1 MESLDTAIRLM
12 IIGQIVLTSL
22 VLALRRQ
29 GMVTL
34 ALLLLQLGV
43 MSYLIKSSPF
53 LMAAVPFAQSPLMLL
68 SMASPYFVWFCAN
81 VLFEFDRPPKWVMIL
96 LPSTTF
102 LMCSLQIVIDSS
114 PLLLNSLSI
123 LASLTA
129 VVHAN
134 YSIMRGGVDDLCQY
148 RRLFR
153 VCFVGC
159 ISLVAT
165 FILVLELVY
174 LGQPEPAWLPV
185 TNASII
191 GIVCLLIHLPMM
203 ARPDD
208 LLPTNPEPPERR
220 RNELGAADQQTH
232 EALVRSM
239 ENRGYART
247 GLTISQLAE
256 ELQTPE
262 HQLRALI
269 NTRLGYKNFS
279 TFLNG
284 YRVDEACQRLADPKE
299 ARIPILTIALDAGFA
314 SLAPFNRAFRQST
327 GMTPSEYRREQLKP
341 AQVVTPIRR

>member
-1 MESLDTAIRLM
+1 
-12 IIGQIVLTSL
+12 
-22 VLALRRQ
+22 
-29 GMVTL
+29 
-34 ALLLLQLGV
+34 
-43 MSYLIKSSPF
+43 
-53 LMAAVPFAQSPLMLL
+53 
-68 SMASPYFVWFCAN
+68 
-81 VLFEFDRPPKWVMIL
+81 
-96 LPSTTF
+96 
-102 LMCSLQIVIDSS
+102 
-114 PLLLNSLSI
+114 
-123 LASLTA
+123 
-129 VVHAN
+129 
-134 YSIMRGGVDDLCQY
+134 
-148 RRLFR
+148 
-153 VCFVGC
+153 
-159 ISLVAT
+159 
-165 FILVLELVY
+165 
-174 LGQPEPAWLPV
+174 
-185 TNASII
+185 
-191 GIVCLLIHLPMM
+191 M

-220 RNELGAADQQTH
+220 RNELDAADQQMH

-284 YRVDEACQRLADPKE
+284 YRVEEACERLADPKE

>member
-43 MSYLIKSSPF
+43 ASYLVKSSPF
-53 LMAAVPFAQSPLMLL
+53 LMAAVPFLQSPLMLL

-102 LMCSLQIVIDSS
+102 LMCSLEISIDSS

-153 VCFVGC
+153 ICFVGC
-159 ISLVAT
+159 ISLVTA

-191 GIVCLLIHLPMM
+191 GIVCLLIHT
-203 ARPDD
+203 ADD
-208 LLPTNPEPPERR
+208 
-220 RNELGAADQQTH
+220 GAA
-232 EALVRSM
+232 
-239 ENRGYART
+239 G
-247 GLTISQLAE
+247 
-256 ELQTPE
+256 
-262 HQLRALI
+262 
-269 NTRLGYKNFS
+269 
-279 TFLNG
+279 
-284 YRVDEACQRLADPKE
+284 
-299 ARIPILTIALDAGFA
+299 
-314 SLAPFNRAFRQST
+314 
-327 GMTPSEYRREQLKP
+327 
-341 AQVVTPIRR
+341 